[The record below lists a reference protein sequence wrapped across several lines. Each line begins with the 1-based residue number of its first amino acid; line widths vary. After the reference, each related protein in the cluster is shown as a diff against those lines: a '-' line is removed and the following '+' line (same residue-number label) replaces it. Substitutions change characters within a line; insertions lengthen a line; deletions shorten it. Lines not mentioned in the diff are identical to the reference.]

1 MDILELINYIIAYID
16 PDNVCMAIS
25 PFLTSGIALAS
36 SIGNAIFGGISA
48 NKQRKEQLATLNKM
62 KRENNNWYNRRY
74 NEDATQRA
82 DAQRMLSMTNEAIK
96 KRNQAAR
103 GKQKVT
109 GGTDASLAGTQQ
121 RNAEAVGNALA
132 TTTVNAQNRKDNIE
146 AQYRNTNNEIEAQKS
161 GVKAASEEAKRNNT
175 ANAVTGALAA
185 TSAIAANND
194 IDNISKKASKSI
206 PSPQSVMGVDRNGN
220 PVSVNPDTVDDN
232 NLYLIQRKK
241 W

>member
-1 MDILELINYIIAYID
+1 MNILELINYIIAYID

-25 PFLTSGIALAS
+25 PFLTGGIALAS

-74 NEDATQRA
+74 NEDSTQRA

-103 GKQKVT
+103 GKQKVA

-146 AQYRNTNNEIEAQKS
+146 AQHRNTNNEIEAQKS
-161 GVKAASEEAKRNNT
+161 GVKAASEEAKRT
-175 ANAVTGALAA
+175 GVAQAATGAILSSAAALASDTDTA
-185 TSAIAANND
+185 KPKSV
-194 IDNISKKASKSI
+194 AS
-206 PSPQSVMGVDRNGN
+206 PSYSVGVDRNGN

>member
-1 MDILELINYIIAYID
+1 M
-16 PDNVCMAIS
+16 
-25 PFLTSGIALAS
+25 TGGIALAS

-146 AQYRNTNNEIEAQKS
+146 AQHRNTNNEIEAQKS
-161 GVKAASEEAKRNNT
+161 AVNAAAEKSKRDNT
-175 ANAVTGALAA
+175 AAAVTGALSA
-185 TSAIAANND
+185 TSSIMSNNG
-194 IDNISKKASKSI
+194 AGGSKS
-206 PSPQSVMGVDRNGN
+206 PESVTGVDKGGN
-220 PVSVNPDTVDDN
+220 LVSVNPDTVDDN

>member
-1 MDILELINYIIAYID
+1 MNIFELINYIIAYID

-25 PFLTSGIALAS
+25 PFLTGGIALAS

-82 DAQRMLSMTNEAIK
+82 DAQRMLSITNEAIK

-146 AQYRNTNNEIEAQKS
+146 AQHRNTNNEIEAQKS
-161 GVKAASEEAKRNNT
+161 AVKAAAEQSKRDNT
-175 ANAVTGALAA
+175 AAAVTGALSAA
-185 TSAIAANND
+185 SSVMAN
-194 IDNISKKASKSI
+194 SGEGGSKS
-206 PSPQSVMGVDRNGN
+206 PESVTGVDKGGN
-220 PVSVNPDTVDDN
+220 LISVNSDTVDDN